1 MRWRK
6 GSPRSRCWSD
16 SVRRRRGGSQPR
28 FFRYGLCLRY
38 GRSGRFSEHGRTIGN
53 GRPSV
58 RTPAG
63 PAAFSSV
70 RFRVSFAVRSVRDAC
85 PRSGFRKR
93 GRPTSLP
100 LPERMRAR
108 SVRSRREG
116 RWPSFVS
123 AVLSP
128 FCFGS
133 WEHEPKTRR
142 CRNRSRFRRR
152 WHRSRNRRKTMPE
165 ESERRG
171 LVCSGS
177 GLGSVPR
184 FRMRRADRVLRE
196 REIGKEDRARR

>member
-6 GSPRSRCWSD
+6 ESPRSRCWSD
-16 SVRRRRGGSQPR
+16 SVRRRGPRCCGS
-28 FFRYGLCLRY
+28 FFGTAFVCGTVGAAGFGTWSYDRKRETV
-38 GRSGRFSEHGRTIGN
+38 RSDTAWGPQHFP
-53 GRPSV
+53 PSV
-58 RTPAG
+58 FGYRSPSGVCGMPA
-63 PAAFSSV
+63 
-70 RFRVSFAVRSVRDAC
+70 

-93 GRPTSLP
+93 GRPTSLS
-100 LPERMRAR
+100 LPERRRAR

-171 LVCSGS
+171 LVCSGA

-184 FRMRRADRVLRE
+184 FRMRRPDRVLRE